1 MEQIEKI
8 RGAWVIRVR
17 ESGTGHGA
25 NSEDEKL
32 GLALNNEMPFCNKV
46 ESTTDTEE

>member
-1 MEQIEKI
+1 MDNVKKS

-32 GLALNNEMPFCNKV
+32 GLAPNKEMPLCNEM
-46 ESTTDTEE
+46 ESTTDKEE